1 MTLPDRNDVYPHR
14 LFHWSDHNSPSIAQD
29 EERVTPVRKQHH
41 LVAHQ
46 HTLSLS
52 SLLFYF
58 KPSLTWFGQHYRLMI
73 SYHEKV
79 IIDQFMLKHCGGCLS
94 WYDCACA
101 LFNKWKYTA
110 VRGFQFG
117 VFWALLQIII
127 TLHFRAQEKFLA
139 KWHNLKLL
147 LFSLPS
153 ISFKLW
159 SSRDY

>member
-1 MTLPDRNDVYPHR
+1 MKGN
-14 LFHWSDHNSPSIAQD
+14 
-29 EERVTPVRKQHH
+29 
-41 LVAHQ
+41 
-46 HTLSLS
+46 
-52 SLLFYF
+52 
-58 KPSLTWFGQHYRLMI
+58 YRPIYAEALRC
-73 SYHEKV
+73 
-79 IIDQFMLKHCGGCLS
+79 FS

-117 VFWALLQIII
+117 VFWALLQGII

-159 SSRDY
+159 CGALEITRDEKWISYASKYNIPQLLMSFGLMAFEEQSKVASEWCNWTNTETSNTIWKWWYPESQWW